1 MNNKKNTEL
10 SKYIE
15 NISLKA
21 NKASKTLSNVS
32 TASKNKALKL
42 IAKNLKKDSV
52 KILKANEKDMK
63 IALNNHT
70 SKALLDRLYLDKKRI
85 KDMIDG
91 LNNIIKLEDPVGKII
106 KSWTPKNGI
115 KMSQTR
121 VPIGVIGIIYE
132 SRPNVTVDASAL
144 SLKSGNAI
152 ILRGGS
158 ESFYSSKVITNSIR
172 DALKK
177 SSLPIDSVQMINT
190 IDRNAVGKLLKMN
203 NLVNLII
210 PRGGKSLIER
220 VQKDSKIPVLS
231 HLDGLCHTYIDKNAD
246 KKMSLQIALN
256 AKMRRTGICGATE
269 TLLCHKDSS
278 NNILPE
284 IVNKLIENGCEVRG
298 DKFVQTIN
306 KNVKAVSK
314 LDWQTE
320 YLDSIISIKIVDDIL
335 DAIDHIEKYGSNH
348 TDAIITNNA
357 RNAETFLNKVNSA
370 IVIHNASTQYA
381 DGGEFGMGAE
391 MGIATG
397 KLHARGPV
405 ALEELT
411 TYKYQL
417 RGKGQI
423 RP

>member
-1 MNNKKNTEL
+1 MDNNKDLTKH
-10 SKYIE
+10 IE
-15 NISLKA
+15 SISFKA
-21 NKASKTLSNVS
+21 NKASKLLSSASS
-32 TASKNKALKL
+32 TNKNKALKL
-42 IAKNLKKDSV
+42 IANNLKKDSS

-63 IALNNHT
+63 IANDNKT

-85 KDMIDG
+85 ENMIDG
-91 LNNIIKLEDPVGKII
+91 VNNIIKLEDPVGKII

-132 SRPNVTVDASAL
+132 SRPNVTVDASTLA
-144 SLKSGNAI
+144 LKSGNAI

-158 ESFYSSKVITNSIR
+158 ESFYSSKVITASIR
-172 DALKK
+172 NALKK
-177 SSLPIDSVQMINT
+177 SSLPVDSVQMINT
-190 IDRNAVGKLLKMN
+190 VDRRAVGKLLKMN
-203 NLVNLII
+203 ELINLII

-231 HLDGLCHTYIDKNAD
+231 HLDGLCHTFIDKKAD
-246 KKMSLQIALN
+246 KQMSLEIALN

-278 NNILPE
+278 QNILPE
-284 IVNKLIENGCEVRG
+284 IITKLIEKGCEVRG
-298 DKFVQTIN
+298 DKTVQSIN
-306 KNVKAVSK
+306 NDVKPASNK
-314 LDWQTE
+314 DWQTE
-320 YLDSIISIKIVDDIL
+320 YLDSIISIKIVNDVF
-335 DAIDHIEKYGSNH
+335 DAIEHIEKYGSNH
-348 TDAIITNNA
+348 TDAIITNNI
-357 RNAETFLNKVNSA
+357 RNAEIFLNNVNSA

-417 RGKGQI
+417 RGKGQV

>member
-1 MNNKKNTEL
+1 MDNNNKDLTKH
-10 SKYIE
+10 IE
-15 NISLKA
+15 SISFKA
-21 NKASKTLSNVS
+21 NKASKLLSS
-32 TASKNKALKL
+32 ASSNNKNKALKL
-42 IAKNLKKDSV
+42 IANNLKKDSS

-63 IALNNHT
+63 IANDNKT

-85 KDMIDG
+85 ENMIDG
-91 LNNIIKLEDPVGKII
+91 VNNIIKLEDPVGKII

-132 SRPNVTVDASAL
+132 SRPNVTVDASTLA
-144 SLKSGNAI
+144 LKSGNAI

-158 ESFYSSKVITNSIR
+158 ESFYSSKVITASIR
-172 DALKK
+172 NALKK
-177 SSLPIDSVQMINT
+177 SSLPVDSVQMINT
-190 IDRNAVGKLLKMN
+190 VDRRAVGKLLKMN
-203 NLVNLII
+203 ELINLII

-231 HLDGLCHTYIDKNAD
+231 HLDGLCHTFIDKKAD
-246 KKMSLQIALN
+246 KQMSLEIALN

-278 NNILPE
+278 QNILPE
-284 IVNKLIENGCEVRG
+284 IITKLIEKGCEVRG
-298 DKFVQTIN
+298 DKTVQSIN
-306 KNVKAVSK
+306 NDVKPASNK
-314 LDWQTE
+314 DWQTE
-320 YLDSIISIKIVDDIL
+320 YLDSIISIKIVNDVY
-335 DAIDHIEKYGSNH
+335 DAIEHIEKYGSNH
-348 TDAIITNNA
+348 TDAIITNNM
-357 RNAETFLNKVNSA
+357 RNAEIFLNNVNSA

-417 RGKGQI
+417 RGKGQV

>member
-1 MNNKKNTEL
+1 MDNNKDLTKH
-10 SKYIE
+10 IE
-15 NISLKA
+15 SISFKA
-21 NKASKTLSNVS
+21 NKASKLLSSASS
-32 TASKNKALKL
+32 TNKNKALKL
-42 IAKNLKKDSV
+42 IANNLKKDSS

-63 IALNNHT
+63 IANDNKT

-85 KDMIDG
+85 ENMIDG
-91 LNNIIKLEDPVGKII
+91 VNNIIKLEDPVGKII

-132 SRPNVTVDASAL
+132 SRPNVTVDASTLA
-144 SLKSGNAI
+144 LKSGNAI

-158 ESFYSSKVITNSIR
+158 ESFYSSKVITASIR
-172 DALKK
+172 NALKK
-177 SSLPIDSVQMINT
+177 SSLPVDSVQMINT
-190 IDRNAVGKLLKMN
+190 VDRRAVGKLLKMN
-203 NLVNLII
+203 ELINLII

-231 HLDGLCHTYIDKNAD
+231 HLDGLCHTFIDKKAD
-246 KKMSLQIALN
+246 KQMSLEIALN

-278 NNILPE
+278 QNILPE
-284 IVNKLIENGCEVRG
+284 IITKLIEKGCEVRG
-298 DKFVQTIN
+298 DKTVQSIN
-306 KNVKAVSK
+306 NNVKPASNK
-314 LDWQTE
+314 DWQTE
-320 YLDSIISIKIVDDIL
+320 YLDSIISIKIVNDVF
-335 DAIDHIEKYGSNH
+335 DAIEHIEKYGSNH
-348 TDAIITNNA
+348 TDAIITNNI
-357 RNAETFLNKVNSA
+357 RNAEIFLNNVNSA

-417 RGKGQI
+417 RGKGQV

>member
-1 MNNKKNTEL
+1 MDNNKDLTKH
-10 SKYIE
+10 IE
-15 NISLKA
+15 SISFKA
-21 NKASKTLSNVS
+21 NKASKLLSS
-32 TASKNKALKL
+32 ASSNNKNKALKL
-42 IAKNLKKDSV
+42 IANNLKKDSS

-63 IALNNHT
+63 IANDNKT

-85 KDMIDG
+85 ENMIDG
-91 LNNIIKLEDPVGKII
+91 VNNIIKLEDPVGKII

-132 SRPNVTVDASAL
+132 SRPNVTVDASTLA
-144 SLKSGNAI
+144 LKSGNAI

-158 ESFYSSKVITNSIR
+158 ESFYSSKVITASIR
-172 DALKK
+172 NALKK
-177 SSLPIDSVQMINT
+177 SSLPVDSVQMLNT
-190 IDRNAVGKLLKMN
+190 VDRRAVGKLLKMN
-203 NLVNLII
+203 ELINLII

-231 HLDGLCHTYIDKNAD
+231 HLDGLCHTFIDKKAD
-246 KKMSLQIALN
+246 KQMSLEIALN

-278 NNILPE
+278 QNILPE
-284 IVNKLIENGCEVRG
+284 IITKLIEKGCEVRG
-298 DKFVQTIN
+298 DKTVQSIN
-306 KNVKAVSK
+306 NNVKPASNK
-314 LDWQTE
+314 DWQTE
-320 YLDSIISIKIVDDIL
+320 YLDSIISIKIVNDVF
-335 DAIDHIEKYGSNH
+335 DAIEHIEKYGSNH
-348 TDAIITNNA
+348 TDAIITNNM
-357 RNAETFLNKVNSA
+357 RNAEIFLNNVNSA

-417 RGKGQI
+417 RGKGQV

>member
-1 MNNKKNTEL
+1 MDNNKDLTKH
-10 SKYIE
+10 IE
-15 NISLKA
+15 SISFKA
-21 NKASKTLSNVS
+21 NKASKLLSS
-32 TASKNKALKL
+32 ASSNNKNKALKL
-42 IAKNLKKDSV
+42 IANNLKKDSS

-63 IALNNHT
+63 IANDNKT

-85 KDMIDG
+85 ENMIDG
-91 LNNIIKLEDPVGKII
+91 VNNIIKLEDPVGKII

-132 SRPNVTVDASAL
+132 SRPNVTVDASTLA
-144 SLKSGNAI
+144 LKSGNAI

-158 ESFYSSKVITNSIR
+158 ESFYSSKVITTSIR
-172 DALKK
+172 NALKK
-177 SSLPIDSVQMINT
+177 SSLPVDSVQMINT
-190 IDRNAVGKLLKMN
+190 VDRRAVGKLLKMN
-203 NLVNLII
+203 ELINLII

-231 HLDGLCHTYIDKNAD
+231 HLDGLCHTFIDKKAD
-246 KKMSLQIALN
+246 KQMSLEIALN

-278 NNILPE
+278 QNILPE
-284 IVNKLIENGCEVRG
+284 IITKLIEKGCEVRG
-298 DKFVQTIN
+298 DKTVQSIN
-306 KNVKAVSK
+306 NNVKPASNK
-314 LDWQTE
+314 DWQTE
-320 YLDSIISIKIVDDIL
+320 YLDSIISIKIVNDVF
-335 DAIDHIEKYGSNH
+335 DAIEHIEKYGSNH
-348 TDAIITNNA
+348 TDAIITNNI
-357 RNAETFLNKVNSA
+357 RNAEIFLNNVNSA

-417 RGKGQI
+417 RGKGQV

>member
-1 MNNKKNTEL
+1 MDNNKDLTKH
-10 SKYIE
+10 IE
-15 NISLKA
+15 SISFKA
-21 NKASKTLSNVS
+21 NKASKLLSS
-32 TASKNKALKL
+32 ASSNNKNKALKL
-42 IAKNLKKDSV
+42 IANNLKKDSS

-63 IALNNHT
+63 IANDNKT

-85 KDMIDG
+85 ENMIDG
-91 LNNIIKLEDPVGKII
+91 VNNIIKLEDPVGKII

-132 SRPNVTVDASAL
+132 SRPNVTVDASTLA
-144 SLKSGNAI
+144 LKSGNAI

-158 ESFYSSKVITNSIR
+158 ESFYSSKVITASIR
-172 DALKK
+172 NALKK
-177 SSLPIDSVQMINT
+177 SSLPVDSVQMINT
-190 IDRNAVGKLLKMN
+190 VDRRAVGKLLKMN
-203 NLVNLII
+203 ELINLII

-231 HLDGLCHTYIDKNAD
+231 HLDGLCHTFIDKKAD
-246 KKMSLQIALN
+246 KQMSLEIALN

-278 NNILPE
+278 QNILPE
-284 IVNKLIENGCEVRG
+284 IITKLIEKGCEVRG
-298 DKFVQTIN
+298 DKTVQSIN
-306 KNVKAVSK
+306 NNVKPASNK
-314 LDWQTE
+314 DWQTE
-320 YLDSIISIKIVDDIL
+320 YLDSIISIKIVNDVF
-335 DAIDHIEKYGSNH
+335 DAIEHIEKYGSNH
-348 TDAIITNNA
+348 TDAIITNNM
-357 RNAETFLNKVNSA
+357 RNAEIFLNNVNSA

-417 RGKGQI
+417 RGKGQV

>member
-1 MNNKKNTEL
+1 MDNNKDLTKH
-10 SKYIE
+10 IE
-15 NISLKA
+15 SISFKA
-21 NKASKTLSNVS
+21 NKASKLLSS
-32 TASKNKALKL
+32 ASSNNKNKALKL
-42 IAKNLKKDSV
+42 IANNLKKDSS

-63 IALNNHT
+63 IANDNKT

-85 KDMIDG
+85 ENMIDG
-91 LNNIIKLEDPVGKII
+91 VYNIIKLEDPVGKII

-132 SRPNVTVDASAL
+132 SRPNVTVDASTLA
-144 SLKSGNAI
+144 LKSGNAI

-158 ESFYSSKVITNSIR
+158 ESFYSSKVITASIR
-172 DALKK
+172 NALKK
-177 SSLPIDSVQMINT
+177 SSLPVDSVQMINT
-190 IDRNAVGKLLKMN
+190 VDRRAVGKLLKMN
-203 NLVNLII
+203 ELINLII

-231 HLDGLCHTYIDKNAD
+231 HLDGLCHTFIDKKAD
-246 KKMSLQIALN
+246 KQMSLEIALN

-278 NNILPE
+278 QNILPE
-284 IVNKLIENGCEVRG
+284 IITKLIEKGCEVRG
-298 DKFVQTIN
+298 DKTVQSIN
-306 KNVKAVSK
+306 NDVKPASNK
-314 LDWQTE
+314 DWQTE
-320 YLDSIISIKIVDDIL
+320 YLDSIISIKIVNDVF
-335 DAIDHIEKYGSNH
+335 DAIEHIEKYGSNH
-348 TDAIITNNA
+348 TDAIITNNM
-357 RNAETFLNKVNSA
+357 RNAEIFLNNVNSA

-417 RGKGQI
+417 RGKGQV

>member
-1 MNNKKNTEL
+1 MDNNKDLTKH
-10 SKYIE
+10 IE
-15 NISLKA
+15 SISFKA
-21 NKASKTLSNVS
+21 NKASKLLSS
-32 TASKNKALKL
+32 ASSNNKNKALKL
-42 IAKNLKKDSV
+42 IANNLKKDSS

-63 IALNNHT
+63 IANDNKT

-85 KDMIDG
+85 ENMIDG
-91 LNNIIKLEDPVGKII
+91 VNNIIKLEDPVGKII

-132 SRPNVTVDASAL
+132 SRPNVTVDASTLA
-144 SLKSGNAI
+144 LKSGNAI

-158 ESFYSSKVITNSIR
+158 ESFYSSKIITTSIR
-172 DALKK
+172 NALKK
-177 SSLPIDSVQMINT
+177 SSLPVDSVQMINT
-190 IDRNAVGKLLKMN
+190 VDRRAVGKLLKMN
-203 NLVNLII
+203 ELINLII

-231 HLDGLCHTYIDKNAD
+231 HLDGLCHTFIDKKAD
-246 KKMSLQIALN
+246 KQMSLEIALN

-278 NNILPE
+278 QNILPE
-284 IVNKLIENGCEVRG
+284 IITKLIEKGCEVRG
-298 DKFVQTIN
+298 DKTVQSIN
-306 KNVKAVSK
+306 NNVKPASNK
-314 LDWQTE
+314 DWQTE
-320 YLDSIISIKIVDDIL
+320 YLDSIISIKIVNDVF
-335 DAIDHIEKYGSNH
+335 DAIEHIEKYGSNH
-348 TDAIITNNA
+348 TDAIITNNI
-357 RNAETFLNKVNSA
+357 RNAEIFLNNVNSA

-417 RGKGQI
+417 RGKGQV

>member
-1 MNNKKNTEL
+1 MDNNNKDLTKH
-10 SKYIE
+10 IE
-15 NISLKA
+15 SISFKA
-21 NKASKTLSNVS
+21 NKASKLLSSASS
-32 TASKNKALKL
+32 TNKNKALKL
-42 IAKNLKKDSV
+42 IANNLKKDSS

-63 IALNNHT
+63 IANDNKT

-85 KDMIDG
+85 ENMIDG
-91 LNNIIKLEDPVGKII
+91 VNNIIKLEDPVGKII

-132 SRPNVTVDASAL
+132 SRPNVTVDASTLA
-144 SLKSGNAI
+144 LKSGNTI

-158 ESFYSSKVITNSIR
+158 ESFYSSKVITTSIR
-172 DALKK
+172 NALKK
-177 SSLPIDSVQMINT
+177 SSLPVDSVQMINT
-190 IDRNAVGKLLKMN
+190 VDRRAVGKLLKMN
-203 NLVNLII
+203 ELINLII

-231 HLDGLCHTYIDKNAD
+231 HLDGLCHTFIDKKAD
-246 KKMSLQIALN
+246 KQMSLKIALN

-278 NNILPE
+278 HNILPE
-284 IVNKLIENGCEVRG
+284 IITKLIEKGCEVRG
-298 DKFVQTIN
+298 DKTVQSIN
-306 KNVKAVSK
+306 NNVKPASNK
-314 LDWQTE
+314 DWQTE
-320 YLDSIISIKIVDDIL
+320 YLDSIISIKIVNDVF
-335 DAIDHIEKYGSNH
+335 DAIEHIEKYGSNH
-348 TDAIITNNA
+348 TDAIITNNI
-357 RNAETFLNKVNSA
+357 RNAEIFLNNVNSA

-417 RGKGQI
+417 RGKGQV

>member
-1 MNNKKNTEL
+1 MDNNNKDLTKH
-10 SKYIE
+10 IE
-15 NISLKA
+15 SISFKA
-21 NKASKTLSNVS
+21 NKASKLLSS
-32 TASKNKALKL
+32 ASSNNKNKALKL
-42 IAKNLKKDSV
+42 IANNLKKDSS

-63 IALNNHT
+63 IANDNKT

-85 KDMIDG
+85 ENMIDG
-91 LNNIIKLEDPVGKII
+91 VNNIIKLEDPVGKII

-132 SRPNVTVDASAL
+132 SRPNVTVDASTLA
-144 SLKSGNAI
+144 LKSGNAI

-158 ESFYSSKVITNSIR
+158 ESFYSSKVITASIR
-172 DALKK
+172 NALKK
-177 SSLPIDSVQMINT
+177 SSLPVDSVQMINT
-190 IDRNAVGKLLKMN
+190 VDRRAVGKLLKMN
-203 NLVNLII
+203 ELINLII

-231 HLDGLCHTYIDKNAD
+231 HLDGLCHTFIDKKAD
-246 KKMSLQIALN
+246 KQMSLEIALN

-278 NNILPE
+278 QNILPE
-284 IVNKLIENGCEVRG
+284 IITKLIEKGCEVRG
-298 DKFVQTIN
+298 DKTVQSIN
-306 KNVKAVSK
+306 NDVKPASNK
-314 LDWQTE
+314 DWQTE
-320 YLDSIISIKIVDDIL
+320 YLDSIISIKIVNDVF
-335 DAIDHIEKYGSNH
+335 DAIEHIEKYGSNH
-348 TDAIITNNA
+348 TDAIITNNM
-357 RNAETFLNKVNSA
+357 RNAEIFLNNVNSA

-417 RGKGQI
+417 RGKGQV

>member
-1 MNNKKNTEL
+1 MDNNNKDLTKH
-10 SKYIE
+10 IE
-15 NISLKA
+15 SISFKA
-21 NKASKTLSNVS
+21 NKASKLLSS
-32 TASKNKALKL
+32 ASSNNKNKALKL
-42 IAKNLKKDSV
+42 IANNLKKDSS

-63 IALNNHT
+63 IANDNKT

-85 KDMIDG
+85 ENMIDG
-91 LNNIIKLEDPVGKII
+91 VNNIIKLEDPVGKII

-132 SRPNVTVDASAL
+132 SRPNVTVDASTLA
-144 SLKSGNAI
+144 LKSGNAI

-158 ESFYSSKVITNSIR
+158 ESFYSSKVITASIR
-172 DALKK
+172 NALKK
-177 SSLPIDSVQMINT
+177 SSLPVDSVQMINT
-190 IDRNAVGKLLKMN
+190 VDRRAVGKLLKMN
-203 NLVNLII
+203 ELINLII

-231 HLDGLCHTYIDKNAD
+231 HLDGLCHTFIDKKAD
-246 KKMSLQIALN
+246 KQMSLEIALN

-278 NNILPE
+278 QNILPE
-284 IVNKLIENGCEVRG
+284 IITKLIEKGCEVRG
-298 DKFVQTIN
+298 DKTVQSIN
-306 KNVKAVSK
+306 NNVKPASNK
-314 LDWQTE
+314 DWQTE
-320 YLDSIISIKIVDDIL
+320 YLDSIISIKIVNDVF

-348 TDAIITNNA
+348 TDAIITNNI
-357 RNAETFLNKVNSA
+357 RNAEIFLNNVNSA

-397 KLHARGPV
+397 KFMPEGQLH
-405 ALEELT
+405 
-411 TYKYQL
+411 
-417 RGKGQI
+417 
-423 RP
+423 

>member
-1 MNNKKNTEL
+1 MDNNNKDLTKH
-10 SKYIE
+10 IE
-15 NISLKA
+15 SISFKA
-21 NKASKTLSNVS
+21 NKASKLLSSASS
-32 TASKNKALKL
+32 TTKNKALKL
-42 IAKNLKKDSV
+42 IANNLKKDSS

-63 IALNNHT
+63 IANDNKT

-85 KDMIDG
+85 ENMIDG
-91 LNNIIKLEDPVGKII
+91 VNNIIKLEDPIGKII
-106 KSWTPKNGI
+106 KSWIPKNGI

-132 SRPNVTVDASAL
+132 SRPNVTVDASTLA
-144 SLKSGNAI
+144 LKSGNAI

-158 ESFYSSKVITNSIR
+158 ESFYSSKVITASIR
-172 DALKK
+172 NALKK
-177 SSLPIDSVQMINT
+177 SSLPVDSVQMINT
-190 IDRNAVGKLLKMN
+190 VDRRAVGKLLKMN
-203 NLVNLII
+203 ELINLII

-231 HLDGLCHTYIDKNAD
+231 HLDGLCHTFIDKKAD
-246 KKMSLQIALN
+246 KQMSLEIALN

-278 NNILPE
+278 QNILPE
-284 IVNKLIENGCEVRG
+284 IITKLIEKGCEVRG
-298 DKFVQTIN
+298 DKTVQSIN
-306 KNVKAVSK
+306 NDVKPASNK
-314 LDWQTE
+314 DWQTE
-320 YLDSIISIKIVDDIL
+320 YLDSIISIKIVNDVY
-335 DAIDHIEKYGSNH
+335 DAIEHIEKYGSNH
-348 TDAIITNNA
+348 TDAIITNNM
-357 RNAETFLNKVNSA
+357 RNAEIFLNNVNSA

-417 RGKGQI
+417 RGKGQV

>member
-1 MNNKKNTEL
+1 MDNNKDLTKH
-10 SKYIE
+10 IE
-15 NISLKA
+15 SISFKA
-21 NKASKTLSNVS
+21 NKASKLLSSASS
-32 TASKNKALKL
+32 TSKNKALKL
-42 IAKNLKKDSV
+42 IANNLKKDSS

-63 IALNNHT
+63 IANDNKT

-85 KDMIDG
+85 ENMIDG
-91 LNNIIKLEDPVGKII
+91 VNNIIKLEDPVGKII

-132 SRPNVTVDASAL
+132 SRPNVTVDASTLA
-144 SLKSGNAI
+144 LKSGNAI

-158 ESFYSSKVITNSIR
+158 ESFYSSKVITASIR
-172 DALKK
+172 NALKK
-177 SSLPIDSVQMINT
+177 SSLPVDSVQMLNT
-190 IDRNAVGKLLKMN
+190 VDRRAVGKLLKMN
-203 NLVNLII
+203 ELINLII

-231 HLDGLCHTYIDKNAD
+231 HLDGLCHTFIDKKAD
-246 KKMSLQIALN
+246 KQMSLEIALN

-278 NNILPE
+278 QNILPE
-284 IVNKLIENGCEVRG
+284 IITKLIEKGCEVRG
-298 DKFVQTIN
+298 DKTVQSIN
-306 KNVKAVSK
+306 NDVKPASNK
-314 LDWQTE
+314 DWQTE
-320 YLDSIISIKIVDDIL
+320 YLDSIISIKIVNDVF
-335 DAIDHIEKYGSNH
+335 DAIEHIEKYGSNH
-348 TDAIITNNA
+348 TDAIITNNI
-357 RNAETFLNKVNSA
+357 RNAEIFLNNVNSA

-417 RGKGQI
+417 RGKGQV

>member
-1 MNNKKNTEL
+1 MDNNNKDLTKH
-10 SKYIE
+10 IE
-15 NISLKA
+15 SISFKA
-21 NKASKTLSNVS
+21 NKASKLLSSASS
-32 TASKNKALKL
+32 TSKNKALKL
-42 IAKNLKKDSV
+42 IANNLKKDSS

-63 IALNNHT
+63 IANDNKT

-85 KDMIDG
+85 ENMIDG
-91 LNNIIKLEDPVGKII
+91 VYNIIKLEDPVGKII

-132 SRPNVTVDASAL
+132 SRPNVTVDASTLA
-144 SLKSGNAI
+144 LKSGNAI

-158 ESFYSSKVITNSIR
+158 ESFYSSKVITASIR
-172 DALKK
+172 NALKK
-177 SSLPIDSVQMINT
+177 SSLPVDSVQMINT
-190 IDRNAVGKLLKMN
+190 VDRRAVGKLLKMN
-203 NLVNLII
+203 ELINLII

-231 HLDGLCHTYIDKNAD
+231 HLDGLCHTFIDKKAD
-246 KKMSLQIALN
+246 KQMSLEIALN

-278 NNILPE
+278 QNILPE
-284 IVNKLIENGCEVRG
+284 IITKLIEKGCEVRG
-298 DKFVQTIN
+298 DRTVQSIN
-306 KNVKAVSK
+306 NNVKPASNK
-314 LDWQTE
+314 DWQTE
-320 YLDSIISIKIVDDIL
+320 YLDSIISIKIVNDVY
-335 DAIDHIEKYGSNH
+335 DAIEHIEKYGSNH
-348 TDAIITNNA
+348 TDAIITNNM
-357 RNAETFLNKVNSA
+357 RNAEIFLNNVNSA

-417 RGKGQI
+417 RGKGQV

>member
-1 MNNKKNTEL
+1 MDNNNKDLTKH
-10 SKYIE
+10 IE
-15 NISLKA
+15 SISFKA
-21 NKASKTLSNVS
+21 NKASKLLSSASS
-32 TASKNKALKL
+32 TNKNKALKL
-42 IAKNLKKDSV
+42 IANNLKKDSS

-63 IALNNHT
+63 IANDNKT

-85 KDMIDG
+85 ENMIDG
-91 LNNIIKLEDPVGKII
+91 VNNIIKLEDPVGKII

-132 SRPNVTVDASAL
+132 SRPNVTVDASTLA
-144 SLKSGNAI
+144 LKSGNAI

-158 ESFYSSKVITNSIR
+158 ESFYSSKVITASIR
-172 DALKK
+172 NALKK
-177 SSLPIDSVQMINT
+177 SSLPVDSVQMINT
-190 IDRNAVGKLLKMN
+190 VDRRAVGKLLKMN
-203 NLVNLII
+203 ELINLII

-231 HLDGLCHTYIDKNAD
+231 HLDGLCHTFIDKKAD
-246 KKMSLQIALN
+246 KQMSLEIALN

-278 NNILPE
+278 QNILPE
-284 IVNKLIENGCEVRG
+284 IITKLIEKGCEVRG
-298 DKFVQTIN
+298 DKTVQSIN
-306 KNVKAVSK
+306 NDVKPASNK
-314 LDWQTE
+314 DWQTE
-320 YLDSIISIKIVDDIL
+320 YLDSIISIKIVNDVY
-335 DAIDHIEKYGSNH
+335 DAIEHIEKYGSNH
-348 TDAIITNNA
+348 TDAIITNNM
-357 RNAETFLNKVNSA
+357 RNAEIFLNNVNSA

-417 RGKGQI
+417 RGKGQV

>member
-1 MNNKKNTEL
+1 MDNNNKDLTKH
-10 SKYIE
+10 IE
-15 NISLKA
+15 SISFKA
-21 NKASKTLSNVS
+21 NKASKLLSS
-32 TASKNKALKL
+32 ASSNNKNKALKL
-42 IAKNLKKDSV
+42 IANNLKKDSS

-63 IALNNHT
+63 IANDNKT

-85 KDMIDG
+85 ENMIDG
-91 LNNIIKLEDPVGKII
+91 VNNIIKLEDPVGKII

-132 SRPNVTVDASAL
+132 SRPNVTVDASTLA
-144 SLKSGNAI
+144 LKSGNAI

-158 ESFYSSKVITNSIR
+158 ESFYSSKVITASIR
-172 DALKK
+172 NALKK
-177 SSLPIDSVQMINT
+177 SSLPVDSVQMINT
-190 IDRNAVGKLLKMN
+190 VDRRAVGKLLKMN
-203 NLVNLII
+203 ELINLII

-231 HLDGLCHTYIDKNAD
+231 HLDGLCHTFIDKKAD
-246 KKMSLQIALN
+246 KQMSLEIALN

-278 NNILPE
+278 QNILPE
-284 IVNKLIENGCEVRG
+284 IITKLIEKGCEVRG
-298 DKFVQTIN
+298 DKTVQSIN
-306 KNVKAVSK
+306 NNVKPASNK
-314 LDWQTE
+314 DWQTE
-320 YLDSIISIKIVDDIL
+320 YLDSIISIKIVNDVY
-335 DAIDHIEKYGSNH
+335 DAIEHIEKYGSNH
-348 TDAIITNNA
+348 TDAIITNNM
-357 RNAETFLNKVNSA
+357 RNAEIFLNNVNSA

-417 RGKGQI
+417 RGKGQV

>member
-1 MNNKKNTEL
+1 MDNNKDLTKH
-10 SKYIE
+10 IE
-15 NISLKA
+15 SISFKA
-21 NKASKTLSNVS
+21 NKASKLLSS
-32 TASKNKALKL
+32 ASSNNKNKALKL
-42 IAKNLKKDSV
+42 IANNLKKDSS

-63 IALNNHT
+63 IANDNKT

-85 KDMIDG
+85 ENMIDG
-91 LNNIIKLEDPVGKII
+91 VNNIIKLEDPVGKII

-132 SRPNVTVDASAL
+132 SRPNVTVDASTLA
-144 SLKSGNAI
+144 LKSGNAI

-158 ESFYSSKVITNSIR
+158 ESFYSSKVITASIR
-172 DALKK
+172 NALKK
-177 SSLPIDSVQMINT
+177 SSLPVDSVQMINT
-190 IDRNAVGKLLKMN
+190 VDRRAVGKLLKMN
-203 NLVNLII
+203 ELINLII

-231 HLDGLCHTYIDKNAD
+231 HLDGLCHTFIDKKAD
-246 KKMSLQIALN
+246 KQMSLEIALN

-278 NNILPE
+278 QNILPE
-284 IVNKLIENGCEVRG
+284 IITKLIEKGCEVRG
-298 DKFVQTIN
+298 DKTVQSIN
-306 KNVKAVSK
+306 NNVKPASNK
-314 LDWQTE
+314 DWQTE
-320 YLDSIISIKIVDDIL
+320 YLDSIISIKIVNDVY
-335 DAIDHIEKYGSNH
+335 DAIEHIEKYGSNH
-348 TDAIITNNA
+348 TDAIITNNM
-357 RNAETFLNKVNSA
+357 RNAEIFLNNVNSA

-417 RGKGQI
+417 RGKGQV

>member
-1 MNNKKNTEL
+1 MDNNKDLTKH
-10 SKYIE
+10 IE
-15 NISLKA
+15 SISFKA
-21 NKASKTLSNVS
+21 NKASKLLSS
-32 TASKNKALKL
+32 ASSNNKNKALKL
-42 IAKNLKKDSV
+42 IANNLKKDSS

-63 IALNNHT
+63 IANDNKT

-85 KDMIDG
+85 ENMIDG
-91 LNNIIKLEDPVGKII
+91 VNNIIKLEDPVGKII

-132 SRPNVTVDASAL
+132 SRPNVTVDASTLA
-144 SLKSGNAI
+144 LKSGNAI

-158 ESFYSSKVITNSIR
+158 ESFYSSKVITASIR
-172 DALKK
+172 NALKK
-177 SSLPIDSVQMINT
+177 SSLPVDSVQMINT
-190 IDRNAVGKLLKMN
+190 VDRRAVGKLLKMN
-203 NLVNLII
+203 ELINLII

-231 HLDGLCHTYIDKNAD
+231 HLDGLCHTFIDKKAD
-246 KKMSLQIALN
+246 KQMSLEIALN

-278 NNILPE
+278 QNILPE
-284 IVNKLIENGCEVRG
+284 IITKLIEKGCEVRG
-298 DKFVQTIN
+298 DKTVQSIN
-306 KNVKAVSK
+306 NNVKPASNK
-314 LDWQTE
+314 DWQTE
-320 YLDSIISIKIVDDIL
+320 YLDSIISIKIVNDVF
-335 DAIDHIEKYGSNH
+335 DAIEHIEKYGSNH
-348 TDAIITNNA
+348 TDAIITNNI
-357 RNAETFLNKVNSA
+357 RNAEIFLNNVNSA

-417 RGKGQI
+417 RGKGQV

>member
-1 MNNKKNTEL
+1 MDNNKDLTKH
-10 SKYIE
+10 IE
-15 NISLKA
+15 SISFKA
-21 NKASKTLSNVS
+21 NKASKLLSSASS
-32 TASKNKALKL
+32 TNKNKALKL
-42 IAKNLKKDSV
+42 IANNLKKDSS

-63 IALNNHT
+63 IANDNKT

-85 KDMIDG
+85 ENMIDG
-91 LNNIIKLEDPVGKII
+91 VNNIIKLEDPVGKII

-132 SRPNVTVDASAL
+132 SRPNVTVDASTLA
-144 SLKSGNAI
+144 LKSGNAI

-158 ESFYSSKVITNSIR
+158 ESFYSSKVITASIR
-172 DALKK
+172 NALKK
-177 SSLPIDSVQMINT
+177 SSLPVDSVQMINT
-190 IDRNAVGKLLKMN
+190 VDRRAVGKLLKMN
-203 NLVNLII
+203 ELINLII

-231 HLDGLCHTYIDKNAD
+231 HLDGLCHTFIDKKAD
-246 KKMSLQIALN
+246 KQMSLEIALN

-278 NNILPE
+278 QNILPE
-284 IVNKLIENGCEVRG
+284 IITKLIEKGCEVRG
-298 DKFVQTIN
+298 DKTVQSIN
-306 KNVKAVSK
+306 NNVKPASNK
-314 LDWQTE
+314 DWQTE
-320 YLDSIISIKIVDDIL
+320 YLDSIISIKIVNDVF
-335 DAIDHIEKYGSNH
+335 DAIEHIEKYGSNH
-348 TDAIITNNA
+348 TDAIITNNM
-357 RNAETFLNKVNSA
+357 RNAEIFLNNVNSA

-417 RGKGQI
+417 RGKGQV

>member
-1 MNNKKNTEL
+1 MDNNNKDLTKH
-10 SKYIE
+10 IE
-15 NISLKA
+15 SISFKA
-21 NKASKTLSNVS
+21 NKASKLLSS
-32 TASKNKALKL
+32 ASSNNKNKALKL
-42 IAKNLKKDSV
+42 IANNLKKDSS

-63 IALNNHT
+63 IANDNKT

-85 KDMIDG
+85 ENMIDG
-91 LNNIIKLEDPVGKII
+91 VNNIIKLEDPVGKII

-132 SRPNVTVDASAL
+132 SRPNVTVDASTLA
-144 SLKSGNAI
+144 LKSGNAI

-158 ESFYSSKVITNSIR
+158 ESFYSSKVITTSIR
-172 DALKK
+172 NALKK
-177 SSLPIDSVQMINT
+177 SSLPVDSVQMINT
-190 IDRNAVGKLLKMN
+190 VDRRAVGKLLKMN
-203 NLVNLII
+203 ELINLII

-231 HLDGLCHTYIDKNAD
+231 HLDGLCHTFIDKKAD
-246 KKMSLQIALN
+246 KQMSLEIALN

-278 NNILPE
+278 QNILPE
-284 IVNKLIENGCEVRG
+284 IITKLIEKGCEVRG
-298 DKFVQTIN
+298 DKTVQSIN
-306 KNVKAVSK
+306 NNVKPASNK
-314 LDWQTE
+314 DWQTE
-320 YLDSIISIKIVDDIL
+320 YLDSIISIKIVNDVF
-335 DAIDHIEKYGSNH
+335 DAIEHIEKYGSNH
-348 TDAIITNNA
+348 TDAIITNNI
-357 RNAETFLNKVNSA
+357 RNAEIFLNNVNSA

-417 RGKGQI
+417 RGKGQV

>member
-1 MNNKKNTEL
+1 MDNNKDLTKH
-10 SKYIE
+10 IE
-15 NISLKA
+15 SISFKA
-21 NKASKTLSNVS
+21 NKASKLLSS
-32 TASKNKALKL
+32 ASSNNKNKALKL
-42 IAKNLKKDSV
+42 IANNLKKDSS

-63 IALNNHT
+63 IANDNKT

-85 KDMIDG
+85 ENMIDG
-91 LNNIIKLEDPVGKII
+91 VNNIIKLEDPVGKII

-132 SRPNVTVDASAL
+132 SRPNVTVDASTLA
-144 SLKSGNAI
+144 LKSGNAI

-158 ESFYSSKVITNSIR
+158 ESFYSSKVITASIR
-172 DALKK
+172 NALKK
-177 SSLPIDSVQMINT
+177 SSLPVDSVQMINT
-190 IDRNAVGKLLKMN
+190 VDRRAVGKLLKMN
-203 NLVNLII
+203 ELINLII

-231 HLDGLCHTYIDKNAD
+231 HLDGLCHTFIDKKAD
-246 KKMSLQIALN
+246 KQMSLEIALN

-278 NNILPE
+278 QNILPE
-284 IVNKLIENGCEVRG
+284 IITKLIEKGCEVRG
-298 DKFVQTIN
+298 DKTVQSIN
-306 KNVKAVSK
+306 NDVKPASNK
-314 LDWQTE
+314 DWQTE
-320 YLDSIISIKIVDDIL
+320 YLDSIISIKIVNDVF
-335 DAIDHIEKYGSNH
+335 DAIEHIEKYGSNH
-348 TDAIITNNA
+348 TDAIITNNI
-357 RNAETFLNKVNSA
+357 RNAEIFLNNVNSA

-417 RGKGQI
+417 RGKGQV

>member
-1 MNNKKNTEL
+1 MDNNKDLTKH
-10 SKYIE
+10 IE
-15 NISLKA
+15 SISFKA
-21 NKASKTLSNVS
+21 NKASKLLSS
-32 TASKNKALKL
+32 ASSNNKNKALKL
-42 IAKNLKKDSV
+42 IANNLKKDSS

-63 IALNNHT
+63 IANDNKT

-85 KDMIDG
+85 ENMIDG
-91 LNNIIKLEDPVGKII
+91 VNNIIKLEDPVGKII

-132 SRPNVTVDASAL
+132 SRPNVTVDASTLA
-144 SLKSGNAI
+144 LKSGNAI

-158 ESFYSSKVITNSIR
+158 ESFYSSKVITASIR
-172 DALKK
+172 NSLKK
-177 SSLPIDSVQMINT
+177 SSLPVDSVQMINT
-190 IDRNAVGKLLKMN
+190 VDRRAVGKLLKMN
-203 NLVNLII
+203 ELINLII

-231 HLDGLCHTYIDKNAD
+231 HLDGLCHTFIDKKAD
-246 KKMSLQIALN
+246 KQMSLEIALN

-278 NNILPE
+278 QNILPE
-284 IVNKLIENGCEVRG
+284 IITKLIEKGCEVRG
-298 DKFVQTIN
+298 DKTVQSIN
-306 KNVKAVSK
+306 NDVKPASNK
-314 LDWQTE
+314 DWQTE
-320 YLDSIISIKIVDDIL
+320 YLDSIISIKIVNDVF
-335 DAIDHIEKYGSNH
+335 DAIEHIEKYGSNH
-348 TDAIITNNA
+348 TDAIITNNM
-357 RNAETFLNKVNSA
+357 RNAEIFLNNVNSA

-417 RGKGQI
+417 RGKGQV

>member
-1 MNNKKNTEL
+1 MYNNKDLTKH
-10 SKYIE
+10 IE
-15 NISLKA
+15 SISFKA
-21 NKASKTLSNVS
+21 NKASKLLSS
-32 TASKNKALKL
+32 ASSNNKNKALKL
-42 IAKNLKKDSV
+42 IANNLKKDSS

-63 IALNNHT
+63 IANDNKT

-85 KDMIDG
+85 ENMIDG
-91 LNNIIKLEDPVGKII
+91 VNNIIKLEDPVGKII

-132 SRPNVTVDASAL
+132 SRPNVTVDASTLA
-144 SLKSGNAI
+144 LKSGNAI

-158 ESFYSSKVITNSIR
+158 ESFYSSKVITASIR
-172 DALKK
+172 NALKK
-177 SSLPIDSVQMINT
+177 SSLPVDSVQMINT
-190 IDRNAVGKLLKMN
+190 VDRRAVGKLLKMN
-203 NLVNLII
+203 ELINLII

-231 HLDGLCHTYIDKNAD
+231 HLDGLCHTFIDKKAD
-246 KKMSLQIALN
+246 KQMSLEIALN

-278 NNILPE
+278 QNILPE
-284 IVNKLIENGCEVRG
+284 IITKLIEKGCEVRG
-298 DKFVQTIN
+298 DKTVQSIN
-306 KNVKAVSK
+306 NDVKPASNK
-314 LDWQTE
+314 DWQTE
-320 YLDSIISIKIVDDIL
+320 YLDSIISIKIVNDVF
-335 DAIDHIEKYGSNH
+335 DAIEHIEKYGSNH
-348 TDAIITNNA
+348 TDAIITNNM
-357 RNAETFLNKVNSA
+357 RNAEIFLNNVNSA

-417 RGKGQI
+417 RGKGQV

>member
-1 MNNKKNTEL
+1 MDNNNKDLTKH
-10 SKYIE
+10 IE
-15 NISLKA
+15 SISFKA
-21 NKASKTLSNVS
+21 NKASKLLSSASS
-32 TASKNKALKL
+32 TNKNKALKL
-42 IAKNLKKDSV
+42 IANNLKKDSS

-63 IALNNHT
+63 IANDNKT

-85 KDMIDG
+85 ENMIDG
-91 LNNIIKLEDPVGKII
+91 VNNIIKLEDPVGKII

-132 SRPNVTVDASAL
+132 SRPNVTVDASTLA
-144 SLKSGNAI
+144 LKSGNAI

-158 ESFYSSKVITNSIR
+158 ESFYSSKVITASIR
-172 DALKK
+172 NALKK
-177 SSLPIDSVQMINT
+177 SSLPVDSVQMINT
-190 IDRNAVGKLLKMN
+190 VDRRAVGKLLKMN
-203 NLVNLII
+203 ELINLII

-231 HLDGLCHTYIDKNAD
+231 HLDGLCHTFIDKKAD
-246 KKMSLQIALN
+246 KQMSLEIALN

-278 NNILPE
+278 QNILPE
-284 IVNKLIENGCEVRG
+284 IITKLIEKGCEVRG
-298 DKFVQTIN
+298 DKTVQSIN
-306 KNVKAVSK
+306 NDVKPASNK
-314 LDWQTE
+314 DWQTE
-320 YLDSIISIKIVDDIL
+320 YLDSIISIKIVNDVF
-335 DAIDHIEKYGSNH
+335 DAIEHIEKYGSNH
-348 TDAIITNNA
+348 TDAIITNNM
-357 RNAETFLNKVNSA
+357 RNAEIFLNNVNSA

-417 RGKGQI
+417 RGKGQV

>member
-1 MNNKKNTEL
+1 MDNNKDLTKH
-10 SKYIE
+10 IE
-15 NISLKA
+15 SISFKA
-21 NKASKTLSNVS
+21 NKASKLLSSASS
-32 TASKNKALKL
+32 TSKNKALKL
-42 IAKNLKKDSV
+42 IANNLKKDSS

-63 IALNNHT
+63 IANDNKT

-85 KDMIDG
+85 ENMIDG
-91 LNNIIKLEDPVGKII
+91 VNNIIKLEDPVGKII

-132 SRPNVTVDASAL
+132 SRPNVTVDASTLA
-144 SLKSGNAI
+144 LKSGNAI

-158 ESFYSSKVITNSIR
+158 ESFYSSKVITASIR
-172 DALKK
+172 NALKK
-177 SSLPIDSVQMINT
+177 SSLPVDSVQMLNT
-190 IDRNAVGKLLKMN
+190 VDRRAVGKLLKMN
-203 NLVNLII
+203 ELINLII

-231 HLDGLCHTYIDKNAD
+231 HLDGLCHTFIDKKAD
-246 KKMSLQIALN
+246 KQMSLEIALN

-278 NNILPE
+278 QNILPE
-284 IVNKLIENGCEVRG
+284 IITKLIEKGCEVRG
-298 DKFVQTIN
+298 DKTVQSIN
-306 KNVKAVSK
+306 NDVKPASNK
-314 LDWQTE
+314 DWQTE
-320 YLDSIISIKIVDDIL
+320 YLDSIISIKIVNDVY
-335 DAIDHIEKYGSNH
+335 DAIEHIEKYGSNH
-348 TDAIITNNA
+348 TDAIITNNM
-357 RNAETFLNKVNSA
+357 RNAEIFLNNVNSA

-417 RGKGQI
+417 RGKGQV

>member
-1 MNNKKNTEL
+1 MDNNNKDLTKH
-10 SKYIE
+10 IE
-15 NISLKA
+15 SISFKA
-21 NKASKTLSNVS
+21 NKASKLLSSASS
-32 TASKNKALKL
+32 TNKNKALKL
-42 IAKNLKKDSV
+42 IANNLKKDSS

-63 IALNNHT
+63 IANDNKT

-85 KDMIDG
+85 ENMIDG
-91 LNNIIKLEDPVGKII
+91 VNNIIKLEDPVGKII

-132 SRPNVTVDASAL
+132 SRPNVTVDASTLA
-144 SLKSGNAI
+144 LKSGNAI

-158 ESFYSSKVITNSIR
+158 ESFYSSKVITASIR
-172 DALKK
+172 NALKK
-177 SSLPIDSVQMINT
+177 SSLPVDSVQMINT
-190 IDRNAVGKLLKMN
+190 VDRRAVGKLLKMN
-203 NLVNLII
+203 ELINLII

-231 HLDGLCHTYIDKNAD
+231 HLDGLCHTFIDKKAD
-246 KKMSLQIALN
+246 KQMSLEIALN

-278 NNILPE
+278 QNILPE
-284 IVNKLIENGCEVRG
+284 IITKLIEKGCEVRG
-298 DKFVQTIN
+298 DKTVQSIN
-306 KNVKAVSK
+306 NDVKPASNK
-314 LDWQTE
+314 DWQTE
-320 YLDSIISIKIVDDIL
+320 YLDSIISIKIVNDVF
-335 DAIDHIEKYGSNH
+335 DAIEHIEKYGSNH
-348 TDAIITNNA
+348 TDAIITNNI
-357 RNAETFLNKVNSA
+357 RNAEIFLNNVNSA

-417 RGKGQI
+417 RGKGQV

>member
-1 MNNKKNTEL
+1 MDNNNKDLTKH
-10 SKYIE
+10 IE
-15 NISLKA
+15 SISFKA
-21 NKASKTLSNVS
+21 NKASKLLSS
-32 TASKNKALKL
+32 ASSNNKNKALKL
-42 IAKNLKKDSV
+42 IANNLKKDSS

-63 IALNNHT
+63 IANDNKT

-85 KDMIDG
+85 ENMIDG
-91 LNNIIKLEDPVGKII
+91 VNNIIKLEEPVGKII

-132 SRPNVTVDASAL
+132 SRPNVTVDASTLA
-144 SLKSGNAI
+144 LKSGNAI

-158 ESFYSSKVITNSIR
+158 ESFYSSKVITASIR
-172 DALKK
+172 NSLKK
-177 SSLPIDSVQMINT
+177 SSLPVDSVQMINT
-190 IDRNAVGKLLKMN
+190 VDRRAVGKLLKMN
-203 NLVNLII
+203 ELINLII

-231 HLDGLCHTYIDKNAD
+231 HLDGLCHTFIDKKAD
-246 KKMSLQIALN
+246 KQMSLEIALN

-278 NNILPE
+278 QNILPE
-284 IVNKLIENGCEVRG
+284 IITKLIEKGCEVRG
-298 DKFVQTIN
+298 DKTVQSIN
-306 KNVKAVSK
+306 NDVKPASNK
-314 LDWQTE
+314 DWQTE
-320 YLDSIISIKIVDDIL
+320 YLDSIISIKIVNDVF
-335 DAIDHIEKYGSNH
+335 DAIEHIEKYGSNH
-348 TDAIITNNA
+348 TDAIITNNM
-357 RNAETFLNKVNSA
+357 RNAEIFLNNVNSA

-417 RGKGQI
+417 RGKGQV

>member
-1 MNNKKNTEL
+1 MDNNKDLTKH
-10 SKYIE
+10 IE
-15 NISLKA
+15 SISFKA
-21 NKASKTLSNVS
+21 NKASKLLSS
-32 TASKNKALKL
+32 ASSNNKNKALKL
-42 IAKNLKKDSV
+42 IANNLKKDSS

-63 IALNNHT
+63 IANDNKT

-85 KDMIDG
+85 ENMIDG
-91 LNNIIKLEDPVGKII
+91 VNNIIKLEDPVGKII

-132 SRPNVTVDASAL
+132 SRPNVTVDASTLA
-144 SLKSGNAI
+144 LKSGNAI

-158 ESFYSSKVITNSIR
+158 ESFYSSKVITASIR
-172 DALKK
+172 NALKK
-177 SSLPIDSVQMINT
+177 SSLPVDSVQMLNT
-190 IDRNAVGKLLKMN
+190 VDRRAVGKLLKMN
-203 NLVNLII
+203 ELINLII

-231 HLDGLCHTYIDKNAD
+231 HLDGLCHTFIDKKAD
-246 KKMSLQIALN
+246 KQMSLEIALN

-278 NNILPE
+278 QNILPE
-284 IVNKLIENGCEVRG
+284 IITKLIEKGCEVRG
-298 DKFVQTIN
+298 DKTVQSIN
-306 KNVKAVSK
+306 NNVKPASNK
-314 LDWQTE
+314 DWQTE
-320 YLDSIISIKIVDDIL
+320 YLDSIISIKIVNDVF
-335 DAIDHIEKYGSNH
+335 DAIEHIEKYGSNH
-348 TDAIITNNA
+348 TDAIITNNI
-357 RNAETFLNKVNSA
+357 RNAEIFLNNVNSA

-417 RGKGQI
+417 RGKGQV

>member
-1 MNNKKNTEL
+1 MDNNNKDLTKH
-10 SKYIE
+10 IE
-15 NISLKA
+15 SISFKA
-21 NKASKTLSNVS
+21 NKASKLLSSASS
-32 TASKNKALKL
+32 TNKNKALKL
-42 IAKNLKKDSV
+42 IANNLKKDSS

-63 IALNNHT
+63 IANDNKT

-85 KDMIDG
+85 ENMIDG
-91 LNNIIKLEDPVGKII
+91 VNNIIKLEDPVGKII

-132 SRPNVTVDASAL
+132 SRPNVTVDASTLA
-144 SLKSGNAI
+144 LKSGNAI

-158 ESFYSSKVITNSIR
+158 ESFYSSKVITASIR
-172 DALKK
+172 NALKK
-177 SSLPIDSVQMINT
+177 SSLPVDSVQMINT
-190 IDRNAVGKLLKMN
+190 VDRRAVGKLLKMN
-203 NLVNLII
+203 ELINLII

-231 HLDGLCHTYIDKNAD
+231 HLDGLCHTFIDKKAD
-246 KKMSLQIALN
+246 KQMSLEIALN

-278 NNILPE
+278 QNILPE
-284 IVNKLIENGCEVRG
+284 IITKLIEKGCEVRG
-298 DKFVQTIN
+298 DKTVQSIN
-306 KNVKAVSK
+306 NNVKPASNK
-314 LDWQTE
+314 DWQTE
-320 YLDSIISIKIVDDIL
+320 YLDSIISIKIVNDVF
-335 DAIDHIEKYGSNH
+335 DAIEHIEKYGSNH
-348 TDAIITNNA
+348 TDAIITNNM
-357 RNAETFLNKVNSA
+357 RNAEIFLNNVNSA

-417 RGKGQI
+417 RGKGQV

>member
-1 MNNKKNTEL
+1 MDNNKDLTKH
-10 SKYIE
+10 IE
-15 NISLKA
+15 SISFKA
-21 NKASKTLSNVS
+21 NKASKLLSS
-32 TASKNKALKL
+32 ASSNNKNKALKL
-42 IAKNLKKDSV
+42 IANNLKKDSS

-63 IALNNHT
+63 IANDNKT

-85 KDMIDG
+85 ENMIDG
-91 LNNIIKLEDPVGKII
+91 VNNIIKLEDPVGKII

-132 SRPNVTVDASAL
+132 SRPNVTVDASTLA
-144 SLKSGNAI
+144 LKSGNAI

-158 ESFYSSKVITNSIR
+158 ESFYSSKVITASIR
-172 DALKK
+172 NALKK
-177 SSLPIDSVQMINT
+177 SSLPVDSVQMINT
-190 IDRNAVGKLLKMN
+190 VDRRAVGKLLKMN
-203 NLVNLII
+203 ELINLII

-231 HLDGLCHTYIDKNAD
+231 HLDGLCHTFIDKKAD
-246 KKMSLQIALN
+246 KQMSLEIALN

-278 NNILPE
+278 QNILPE
-284 IVNKLIENGCEVRG
+284 IITKLIEKGCEVRG
-298 DKFVQTIN
+298 DKTVQSIN
-306 KNVKAVSK
+306 NDVKPASNK
-314 LDWQTE
+314 DWQTE
-320 YLDSIISIKIVDDIL
+320 YLDSIISIKIVNDVF
-335 DAIDHIEKYGSNH
+335 DAIEHIEKYGSNH
-348 TDAIITNNA
+348 TDAIITNNM
-357 RNAETFLNKVNSA
+357 RNAEIFLNNVNSA

-417 RGKGQI
+417 RGKGQV

>member
-1 MNNKKNTEL
+1 MDNNKDLTKH
-10 SKYIE
+10 IE
-15 NISLKA
+15 SISFKA
-21 NKASKTLSNVS
+21 NKASKLLSSASS
-32 TASKNKALKL
+32 TSKNKALKL
-42 IAKNLKKDSV
+42 IANNLKKDSS

-63 IALNNHT
+63 IANDNKT

-85 KDMIDG
+85 ENMIDG
-91 LNNIIKLEDPVGKII
+91 VNNIIKLEDPVGKII

-132 SRPNVTVDASAL
+132 SRPNVTVDASTLA
-144 SLKSGNAI
+144 LKSGNAI

-158 ESFYSSKVITNSIR
+158 ESFYSSKVITASIR
-172 DALKK
+172 NALKK
-177 SSLPIDSVQMINT
+177 SSLPVDSVQMLNT
-190 IDRNAVGKLLKMN
+190 VDRRAVGKLLKMN
-203 NLVNLII
+203 ELINLII

-231 HLDGLCHTYIDKNAD
+231 HLDGLCHTFIDKKAD
-246 KKMSLQIALN
+246 KQMSLEIALN

-278 NNILPE
+278 QNILPE
-284 IVNKLIENGCEVRG
+284 IITKLIEKGCEVRG
-298 DKFVQTIN
+298 DKTVQSIN
-306 KNVKAVSK
+306 NNVKPASNK
-314 LDWQTE
+314 DWQTE
-320 YLDSIISIKIVDDIL
+320 YLDSIISIKIVNDVF
-335 DAIDHIEKYGSNH
+335 DAIEHIEKYGSNH
-348 TDAIITNNA
+348 TDAIITNNI
-357 RNAETFLNKVNSA
+357 RNAEIFLNNVNSA

-417 RGKGQI
+417 RGKGQV

>member
-1 MNNKKNTEL
+1 MDNNKDLTKH
-10 SKYIE
+10 IE
-15 NISLKA
+15 SISFKA
-21 NKASKTLSNVS
+21 NKASKLLSSASS
-32 TASKNKALKL
+32 TNKNKALKL
-42 IAKNLKKDSV
+42 IANNLKKDSS

-63 IALNNHT
+63 IANDNKT

-85 KDMIDG
+85 ENMIDG
-91 LNNIIKLEDPVGKII
+91 VNNIIKLEDPVGKII

-132 SRPNVTVDASAL
+132 SRPNVTVDASTLA
-144 SLKSGNAI
+144 LKSGNAI

-158 ESFYSSKVITNSIR
+158 ESFYSSKVITASIR
-172 DALKK
+172 NALKK
-177 SSLPIDSVQMINT
+177 SSLPVDSVQMINT
-190 IDRNAVGKLLKMN
+190 VDRRAVGKLLKMN
-203 NLVNLII
+203 ELINLII

-231 HLDGLCHTYIDKNAD
+231 HLDGLCHTFIDKKAD
-246 KKMSLQIALN
+246 KQMSLEIALN

-278 NNILPE
+278 QNILPE
-284 IVNKLIENGCEVRG
+284 IITKLIEKGCEVRG
-298 DKFVQTIN
+298 DKTVQSIN
-306 KNVKAVSK
+306 NDVKPASNK
-314 LDWQTE
+314 DWQTE
-320 YLDSIISIKIVDDIL
+320 YLDSIISIKIVNDVY
-335 DAIDHIEKYGSNH
+335 DAIEHIEKYGSNH
-348 TDAIITNNA
+348 TDAIITNNM
-357 RNAETFLNKVNSA
+357 RNAEIFLNNVNSA

-417 RGKGQI
+417 RGKGQV

>member
-1 MNNKKNTEL
+1 MDNNNKDLTKH
-10 SKYIE
+10 IE
-15 NISLKA
+15 SISFKA
-21 NKASKTLSNVS
+21 NKASKLLSS
-32 TASKNKALKL
+32 ASSNNKNKALKL
-42 IAKNLKKDSV
+42 IANNLKKDSS

-63 IALNNHT
+63 IANDNKT

-85 KDMIDG
+85 ENMIDG
-91 LNNIIKLEDPVGKII
+91 VNNIIKLEDPVGKII

-132 SRPNVTVDASAL
+132 SRPNVTVDASTLA
-144 SLKSGNAI
+144 LKSGNAI

-158 ESFYSSKVITNSIR
+158 ESFYSSKVITASIR
-172 DALKK
+172 NALKK
-177 SSLPIDSVQMINT
+177 SSLPVDSVQMINT
-190 IDRNAVGKLLKMN
+190 VDRRAVGKLLKMN
-203 NLVNLII
+203 ELINLII

-231 HLDGLCHTYIDKNAD
+231 HLDGLCHTFIDKKAD
-246 KKMSLQIALN
+246 KQMSLEIALN

-278 NNILPE
+278 QNILPE
-284 IVNKLIENGCEVRG
+284 IITKLIEKGCEVRG
-298 DKFVQTIN
+298 DKTVQSIN
-306 KNVKAVSK
+306 NNVKPASNK
-314 LDWQTE
+314 DWQTE
-320 YLDSIISIKIVDDIL
+320 YLDSIISIKIVNDVF
-335 DAIDHIEKYGSNH
+335 DAIEHIEKYGSNH
-348 TDAIITNNA
+348 TDAIITNNM
-357 RNAETFLNKVNSA
+357 RNAEIFLNNVNSA

-417 RGKGQI
+417 RGKGQV

>member
-1 MNNKKNTEL
+1 MDNNNKDLTKH
-10 SKYIE
+10 IE
-15 NISLKA
+15 SISFKA
-21 NKASKTLSNVS
+21 NKASKLLSS
-32 TASKNKALKL
+32 ASSNNKNKALKL
-42 IAKNLKKDSV
+42 IANNLKKDSS

-63 IALNNHT
+63 IANDNKT

-85 KDMIDG
+85 ENMIDG
-91 LNNIIKLEDPVGKII
+91 VNNIIKLEDPVGKII

-132 SRPNVTVDASAL
+132 SRPNVTVDASTLA
-144 SLKSGNAI
+144 LKSGNAI

-158 ESFYSSKVITNSIR
+158 ESFYSSKVITASIR
-172 DALKK
+172 NALKK

-190 IDRNAVGKLLKMN
+190 VDRRAVGKLLKMN
-203 NLVNLII
+203 ELINLII

-231 HLDGLCHTYIDKNAD
+231 HLDGLCHTFIDKKAD
-246 KKMSLQIALN
+246 KQMSLEIALN

-278 NNILPE
+278 QNILPE
-284 IVNKLIENGCEVRG
+284 IITKLIEKGCEVRG
-298 DKFVQTIN
+298 DKTVQSIN
-306 KNVKAVSK
+306 NNVKPASNK
-314 LDWQTE
+314 DWQTE
-320 YLDSIISIKIVDDIL
+320 YLDSIISIKIVNDVF
-335 DAIDHIEKYGSNH
+335 DAIEHIEKYGSNH
-348 TDAIITNNA
+348 TDAIITNNI
-357 RNAETFLNKVNSA
+357 RNAEIFLNNVNSA

-417 RGKGQI
+417 RGKGQV